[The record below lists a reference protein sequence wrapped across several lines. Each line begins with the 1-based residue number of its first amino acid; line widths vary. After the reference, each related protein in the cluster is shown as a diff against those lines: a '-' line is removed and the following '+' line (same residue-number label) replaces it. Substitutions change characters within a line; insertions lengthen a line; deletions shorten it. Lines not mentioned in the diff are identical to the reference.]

1 MVAAE
6 TSASPITVASRK
18 LHSPTSRA
26 STKQRLNWLRR
37 SNSCATR
44 FALAASADERR
55 VEFFSMDHPEQVR
68 LCLRVRLP
76 ARQAFRFCPSP
87 DRVSRKNLLG
97 WVRRACGGFL
107 LALGNF
113 HPALFSLTRSMRWAD
128 SAAAPTIQDLPIR
141 TRHLISC

>member
-1 MVAAE
+1 MSLSFFERIACPLSLLRRNLRSSRPSSFIHGRCSFFFCSALSAGACTQQSMVAAE

-26 STKQRLNWLRR
+26 STKQRLNWLRQ

-87 DRVSRKNLLG
+87 DRVSRKNL
-97 WVRRACGGFL
+97 
-107 LALGNF
+107 
-113 HPALFSLTRSMRWAD
+113 
-128 SAAAPTIQDLPIR
+128 
-141 TRHLISC
+141 